1 MSCLSLCCHVFLPTL
16 LPFYKKWE
24 VFSAKTLSRSSFE
37 GRFFFDASIGVFEG
51 YWVQLVP
58 RLPPFITVI
67 SPSLGARGEGI
78 LDGGGR
84 VERVSGFRDRRKSK
98 HESGITFTS
107 SEFLLPFTQTVSL
120 SI

>member
-1 MSCLSLCCHVFLPTL
+1 MGGFFGKNSKSVEFRRTL
-16 LPFYKKWE
+16 L
-24 VFSAKTLSRSSFE
+24 LR
-37 GRFFFDASIGVFEG
+37 DASIEVFEG